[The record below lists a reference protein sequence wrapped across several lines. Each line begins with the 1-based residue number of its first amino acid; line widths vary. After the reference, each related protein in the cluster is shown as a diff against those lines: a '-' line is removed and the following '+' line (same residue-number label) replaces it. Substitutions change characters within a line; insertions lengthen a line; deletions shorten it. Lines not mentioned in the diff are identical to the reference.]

1 MKDKAFNEWANIV
14 AHSQE
19 VESVDPFGNFWL
31 FNQQAHRLDNYQRP
45 EDADQSCSTRVVIN
59 RVAKNNISIICRRSL
74 TNLETLGHI
83 LGECTAG
90 NGWGLIDWVVGRIE
104 ENMKMQGHVVTRKE
118 EFVIYGE
125 RKKPNL
131 AIKTRD
137 LVFIVNVTLSGS
149 TPVMQKIRSSSA
161 HSTAAGPGIG

>member
-1 MKDKAFNEWANIV
+1 
-14 AHSQE
+14 
-19 VESVDPFGNFWL
+19 
-31 FNQQAHRLDNYQRP
+31 
-45 EDADQSCSTRVVIN
+45 
-59 RVAKNNISIICRRSL
+59 
-74 TNLETLGHI
+74 
-83 LGECTAG
+83 
-90 NGWGLIDWVVGRIE
+90 
-104 ENMKMQGHVVTRKE
+104 MKMQGHVVTRKE
-118 EFVIYGE
+118 EFVNYGE